1 MAVTK
6 TFRRDR
12 VLAKIQQ
19 GPIRYA
25 DLAGSHS
32 YAIRKRLRP
41 LIDRLVA
48 EGLIRETYIDRF
60 PYYVAADWELTDEQR
75 LEIMKGRCKPVH
87 GCMVWTG
94 YVDPKRG
101 PIVRFGDESPTP
113 ARRAAW
119 QIKRGPLGYQ
129 QTVRMQADCEPDCIE
144 YTHMKLGRREDPAKG
159 KHISVLHR
167 QRIAQAHQVTRGK
180 LDWEKV
186 RVIRAST
193 KSDAV
198 MAEQFGVSKAT
209 IGQVRRGETWKEF
222 GGLFTS
228 LLPGRAFA

>member
-1 MAVTK
+1 MAVK
-6 TFRRDR
+6 KNFRRDR

-41 LIDRLVA
+41 LIDRLEA
-48 EGLIRETYIDRF
+48 EGLIRKLYIDRF
-60 PYYVAADWELTDEQR
+60 PYYVTAEWELTDEQR
-75 LEIMKGRCKPVH
+75 LEIIKGRCKPVD
-87 GCMVWTG
+87 GCMVWAG
-94 YVDPKRG
+94 FVDPKRG
-101 PIVRFGDESPTP
+101 PMVRFGDESPMPT
-113 ARRAAW
+113 RRAVW
-119 QIKRGPLGYQ
+119 QIKRGALGYQ
-129 QTVRMQADCEPDCIE
+129 QTVRMQPVCEPACVE
-144 YTHMKLGRREDPAKG
+144 YSHMKLGRREDPITG
-159 KHISVLHR
+159 RNISMLAR
-167 QRIAQAHQVTRGK
+167 QRIAEAHQRTRGK

-186 RVIRAST
+186 RAIRAST
-193 KSDAV
+193 ESDAV